1 MESYSVETVA
11 DWQFRV
17 YLIRDITAFIWVVSV
32 ANWVIFQKTLY
43 LLCIPRTLPGLF
55 GIVLAPILHGSFE
68 HLIVNT
74 LSFSFLAYLLLLK
87 GFHQFLGVG
96 VVIWVIEG
104 FLVWFTA
111 SSNAH
116 IGISGVIYGL
126 FSYLLLISFLS
137 KEPIGFV
144 VATAVGVTHWKM
156 ARQLFKEEEGVSGTS
171 HMAGFMAGMWTAM
184 FQSGMFLS

>member
-1 MESYSVETVA
+1 MDSYSVETVTN
-11 DWQFRV
+11 WQFRV
-17 YLIRDITAFIWVVSV
+17 YLLRDMAAVLWVVSV

-55 GIVLAPILHGSFE
+55 GIVLAPIIHGSFE
-68 HLIVNT
+68 HLLVNT

-87 GFHQFLGVG
+87 GLHQFLGV
-96 VVIWVIEG
+96 VAVIWVIEG
-104 FLVWFTA
+104 FLVWLTA
-111 SSNAH
+111 SSNPH

-156 ARQLFKEEEGVSGTS
+156 AKQLFKEEEGVSGTS
-171 HMAGFMAGMWTAM
+171 HMAGFVAGIGAAL
-184 FQSGMFLS
+184 FQSGMFS